1 MWTMLRALLIP
12 KSFSVLIIYEPR
24 YLKFSTLL
32 TVFNSTVFVKLN
44 AISSVLLAF
53 KCNPTLV
60 ASLFN
65 FVMRFWAYSISFEF
79 RETYAKLCSVKMVG
93 GILLLFWE
101 VTSNPSSLL
110 SHHCLYINSFKF
122 IWILKSRTFGHDMW
136 QRWSFWN

>member
-60 ASLFN
+60 SLFK

-79 RETYAKLCSVKMVG
+79 RETYTKLCSVKIVG
-93 GILLLFWE
+93 GILLFFLRSYLKSKLSSF
-101 VTSNPSSLL
+101 SSLFV
-110 SHHCLYINSFKF
+110 Y
-122 IWILKSRTFGHDMW
+122 
-136 QRWSFWN
+136 Q

>member
-60 ASLFN
+60 VSLTLLWDFGLIQFLLN
-65 FVMRFWAYSISFEF
+65 SGKHIPN
-79 RETYAKLCSVKMVG
+79 YA
-93 GILLLFWE
+93 LLRSLVAFSYFFWE

-110 SHHCLYINSFKF
+110 SRHCLYINSFKF